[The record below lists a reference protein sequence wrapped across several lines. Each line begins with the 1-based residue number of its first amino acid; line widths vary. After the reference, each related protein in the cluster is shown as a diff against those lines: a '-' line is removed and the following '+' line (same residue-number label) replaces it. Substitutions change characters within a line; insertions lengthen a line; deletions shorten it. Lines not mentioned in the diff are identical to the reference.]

1 MKFIS
6 FFTERPISAFM
17 VYAMCAIFGIF
28 AFYRMPVD
36 LMPGGD
42 SGVLTIFVG
51 VRGGLPPEDI
61 ESLITKI
68 VEDERAVVTLN
79 FKVGTDTAR
88 AALDVQE
95 RLAKIKG
102 KLPKEIEKP
111 VVSRYDE
118 SQSPV
123 MILAMSSKHYT
134 PEEMREIADNQL
146 KPTLKRV
153 NGVANIEVGGGREKK
168 ILVEFD
174 QSRLEAYALPIRQ
187 VISQIGTDN
196 LNILTG
202 KVERERDSYLLR
214 TVGAYKTLE
223 DLGNLP
229 IAVTKEGS
237 RIRLKDVAEIRD
249 FYMEAESYSRLNREP
264 VVSVYIQKEAL
275 ANTISTAKDVK
286 KAADEFKKTLDPRIS
301 FSVVSDQSIAVEKA
315 LNNLKGSLFQGAFL
329 VGAIL
334 VIFLKNFISA
344 SFIFISIPLSLVIT
358 LAVMHLFGL
367 SLNVM
372 TISGLAIASGQVVDN
387 SIVVL
392 ENIYQYRIKFLQFVN
407 RWDKR
412 FKKTIPALYQKLI
425 RFDSNGEIIADES
438 LMTKTFAVTASNEM
452 LLVLVANTLTAI
464 VVFLPIVFLN
474 PQVRL
479 LYMGLSIT
487 VTAALLISLLVAVS
501 TIPSLSAN
509 IPAKWTK
516 QSSFFSAYFWLWLRQ
531 MYARSVPFYNF
542 LIFHGQKWVRKLNKF
557 DFFKKYF
564 KKIFKFYTAIFICD
578 ILLLLFLPN
587 IFYSK
592 LWVRI
597 TQITLIVLYMIALII
612 RSLITDEDMVYSSN
626 VRRELI
632 ATKGGYQGYRHM
644 VAWIMRRR
652 FRAALLILVL
662 LVGTGFLYKYLD
674 KEFVGTTEE
683 NEFIIFV
690 ELPSGTKLDVSDKVV
705 SEVEKVLNQLPEVQK
720 SVKTSVARVEGWSS
734 KIYVTLLPA
743 TERTKTTQE
752 VMSTLRPVVSQIG
765 KEYGA
770 FIYFSEPVSSK
781 EFVIDVYGY
790 DYNQLRD
797 MAVKIAQNMEQV
809 KGLADIKLRY
819 KPGRPEVKI
828 EIDREKASLFEFSIH
843 DIAESLHA
851 QIRGLRATY
860 FITPTAQIETVARL
874 QEQYRKTLEDIQ
886 NLSLVNPK
894 GTIVP
899 VRQFAIF
906 EFGLTPSEVWRKSR
920 ERMIQVSANRG
931 DIALSKVAE
940 GVIRALKQLPV
951 PTGYYWEIGGDF
963 PKMIETEKESQFAFL
978 IMVLLVYAILAGLF
992 ESYTQPFIILVA
1004 VPLSLIGAIPLL
1016 YVTHTPI
1023 TLGTLI
1029 GFIMLGGIAV
1039 NNSTILVEVFNNL
1052 RQEKNVYRALL
1063 QSGQER
1069 IRPIVATTL
1078 TNITGMFPLV
1088 FQGGGSG
1095 SLWAPMAITVIGGM
1109 TVSTIL
1115 ILFVLPAFYL
1125 IMIDI
1130 QVWCAKQTTLI
1141 LEKIVTKK
1149 LQKV

>member
-1 MKFIS
+1 
-6 FFTERPISAFM
+6 
-17 VYAMCAIFGIF
+17 
-28 AFYRMPVD
+28 
-36 LMPGGD
+36 MPGGD

-68 VEDERAVVTLN
+68 VEDEMATLPNLESIVSVSRKERAVITLN

-123 MILAMSSKHYT
+123 MILAMSSKHFT
-134 PEEMREIADNQL
+134 PEDMREIADNQL

-202 KVERERDSYLLR
+202 KVEREKDSYFLR

-275 ANTISTAKDVK
+275 ANTISTADEIKKVMEEYKKD
-286 KAADEFKKTLDPRIS
+286 LDPRIS
-301 FSVVSDQSIAVEKA
+301 FSIVSDQSIAVGKA
-315 LNNLKGSLFQGAFL
+315 LNNLQSSLIQGAFL
-329 VGAIL
+329 VGFIL
-334 VIFLKNFISA
+334 LIFLRDFILTSY
-344 SFIFISIPLSLVIT
+344 IFVSIPLAVIIT
-358 LAVMHLFGL
+358 LGVMYFFRL

-372 TISGLAIASGQVVDN
+372 TISGLVIASGMIVDN

-392 ENIYQYRIKFLQFVN
+392 ENIYQYKIKFLKFTN
-407 RWDKR
+407 RWVTR
-412 FKKTIPALYQKLI
+412 FLGEKGSVPAFYQDLVKVN
-425 RFDSNGEIIADES
+425 SNGTLNYIEKEVN
-438 LMTKTFAVTASNEM
+438 KTFALRASSS
-452 LLVLVANTLTAI
+452 LLMVLTSNTLTTI

-474 PQVRL
+474 PQVKI
-479 LYMGLSIT
+479 LYSGLAIT
-487 VTAALLISLLVAVS
+487 VTSALLASLLVALTV
-501 TIPSLSAN
+501 IPTLSAN
-509 IPAKWTK
+509 ISLKWTK
-516 QSSFFSAYFWLWLRQ
+516 QSSFFSAYFWLYLRQ
-531 MYARSVPFYNF
+531 LWARAQPLLNRAVY
-542 LIFHGQKWVRKLNKF
+542 HGQKCVRPLNRF
-557 DFFKKYF
+557 YFFKKYF
-564 KKIFKFYTAIFICD
+564 KRTFKTITFLFIAD
-578 ILLLLFLPN
+578 LFALFFFPS
-587 IFYSK
+587 IFYLK
-592 LWVRI
+592 LPIKIIQVALFAVYLI
-597 TQITLIVLYMIALII
+597 SLLIV
-612 RSLITDEDMVYSSN
+612 SLMTDEDIIYSSN
-626 VRRELI
+626 VRKDVVQLR
-632 ATKGGYQGYRHM
+632 GGYRAYRHWVSALM
-644 VAWIMRRR
+644 KRRYR
-652 FRAALLILVL
+652 IAFLILVFL
-662 LVGTGFLYKYLD
+662 IVCGFLYKYLD
-674 KEFVGTTEE
+674 KEFVGTAEE

-743 TERTKTTQE
+743 TERGKTTQE
-752 VMSTLRPVVSQIG
+752 VMSSLRPVVSQIG
-765 KEYGA
+765 KEFDA

-797 MAVKIAQNMEQV
+797 MAVKIAQSMEQV

-828 EIDREKASLFEFSIH
+828 EIDREKASLFEFTIH

-899 VRQFAIF
+899 VRQFATF

-940 GVIRALKQLPV
+940 GVIRALKQVPV

-963 PKMIETEKESQFAFL
+963 PKMIETEKESKFAFI
-978 IMVLLVYAILAGLF
+978 IMIVLVYSILASLF
-992 ESYTQPFIILVA
+992 ESYLQPLVILIA

-1016 YVTHTPI
+1016 FITKTPV

-1029 GFIMLGGIAV
+1029 GFIMLGGVAV
-1039 NNSTILVEVFNNL
+1039 NNSTMLVDVFNEIHK
-1052 RQEKNVYRALL
+1052 EKNTLRSLL

-1069 IRPIVATTL
+1069 IRPILSTTL
-1078 TNITGMFPLV
+1078 TTVIGMFPLV
-1088 FQGGGSG
+1088 FQKEGSG
-1095 SLWAPMAITVIGGM
+1095 SLWAPMAVTVIGGLSA
-1109 TVSTIL
+1109 STFL
-1115 ILFVLPAFYL
+1115 VLFVVPGFYL
-1125 IMIDI
+1125 ILEDCR
-1130 QVWCAKQTTLI
+1130 VWCAKQTLFI
-1141 LEKIVTKK
+1141 LEKFKK
-1149 LQKV
+1149 LKFYKPKRLKV